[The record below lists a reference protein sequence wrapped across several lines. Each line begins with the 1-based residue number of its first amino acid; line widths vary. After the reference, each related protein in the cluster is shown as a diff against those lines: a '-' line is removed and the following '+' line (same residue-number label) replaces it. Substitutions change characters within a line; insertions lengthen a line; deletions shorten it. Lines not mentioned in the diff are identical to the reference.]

1 MLIKIIFKIDNKF
14 FLEMQ
19 ISLQNICILTKNQT
33 ILVNLFQTILKNF
46 LKLTFI
52 ILFYY
57 LIILKLV
64 DLHK

>member
-1 MLIKIIFKIDNKF
+1 MLIKVILKIDNKF

-46 LKLTFI
+46 LKLAFI

>member
-1 MLIKIIFKIDNKF
+1 MLIKVIFKIDNKF

-46 LKLTFI
+46 LKLAFI